1 MIEQMDNMMK
11 QLPKHIF
18 TLEQVQLFKQRL
30 SITKHIPDGATHCWF
45 GKLDIQRIYS
55 NKPVC
60 ADNFSKIDGDVA
72 FNYVYDKWEA
82 DVKISNCPNV
92 YLQRFIKLSDI
103 LTDALHDLVEYKPEH
118 TVNEI
123 EAHYIGRDNKERFVV
138 LFGSKLIDFLNLK
151 QTGNVMYATRQN
163 DTITV
168 STVKPEK
175 FDCSFTV
182 GKVNEGS
189 KYFRSSS
196 KSASK
201 VFPDNLNVSA
211 RKIKIV
217 DNSTFY
223 FDVS

>member
-1 MIEQMDNMMK
+1 MIKQTDNMMK

-18 TLEQVQLFKQRL
+18 TLEQVQLFKRRL
-30 SITKHIPDGATHCWF
+30 SITKHIPDCATHCWF
-45 GKLDIQRIYS
+45 GKLDTHRIYS
-55 NKPVC
+55 TKPVC

-72 FNYVYDKWEA
+72 FNYIDDKWET
-82 DVKISNCPNV
+82 DFKISECPNE
-92 YLQRFIKLSDI
+92 YLQRFIKISDI
-103 LTDALHDLVEYKPEH
+103 STDSLHDLVEYKDVH

-123 EAHYIGRDNKERFVV
+123 EAHYTGSDNKERFVV
-138 LFGSKLIDFLNLK
+138 LFGSKLIEFLNLK

-182 GKVNEGS
+182 GKVSEGS

-201 VFPDNLNVSA
+201 VFPDNLNLSA
-211 RKIKIV
+211 SKIKIV

-223 FDVS
+223 FDVI